1 MVGLLKLLSVQQPDD
16 TAFTNGTATFDMQGE
31 HIYFRQINLSGDIVT
46 LRGTGEMDLQR
57 NVNLQ
62 FYAAIG
68 RDRFYIPVIRPL
80 LGDAS
85 RSFLLIEVDG
95 SLDKPN
101 IERKAFPEI
110 SQRLRQLLPPEAS
123 PDESR
128 PPLMPSISLRDY
140 IPESLRP

>member
-1 MVGLLKLLSVQQPDD
+1 MVGLLKLLSIRQPDD
-16 TAFTNGTATFDMQGE
+16 TAFTNGTATFNLQGE
-31 HIYFRQINLSGDIVT
+31 HIYFRQIDLSGDIFT

-95 SLDKPN
+95 SLDRPH
-101 IERKAFPEI
+101 IERKAFPQI
-110 SQRLRQLLPPEAS
+110 SERLRQLLPPDAS
-123 PDESR
+123 PDAAQ
-128 PPLMPSISLRDY
+128 PVLPSISIRDY
-140 IPESLRP
+140 IPPALIP